1 MLLSDRFR
9 CFLKIKE
16 ENPPLFPQTIVMNV
30 GIFCLFSLTT
40 QRTSN
45 RTKYAVICRQ
55 YNALNYREWIG
66 HNIYQEATMLL
77 KILRAILAIIVISL
91 GVYSLISRNYT
102 VMPHTMFFMG
112 VMLLVMGIDEFMEAR
127 KLLGIFSMLV
137 SVFVFYVSV
146 QSFI

>member
-1 MLLSDRFR
+1 
-9 CFLKIKE
+9 
-16 ENPPLFPQTIVMNV
+16 
-30 GIFCLFSLTT
+30 
-40 QRTSN
+40 
-45 RTKYAVICRQ
+45 
-55 YNALNYREWIG
+55 
-66 HNIYQEATMLL
+66 MLL